1 MANKKILVIE
11 DEHELV
17 QVLQIRLEAA
27 GYDVLAAG
35 PWRVDT
41 FSRNIIVCDSNY
53 KDVKKIIVEYG
64 FKTRLYFKRRNPVLI
79 L

>member
-27 GYDVLAAG
+27 GYDVLAAYDG
-35 PWRVDT
+35 QEGLT
-41 FSRNIIVCDSNY
+41 EN
-53 KDVKKIIVEYG
+53 
-64 FKTRLYFKRRNPVLI
+64 KRKPYASI
-79 L
+79 